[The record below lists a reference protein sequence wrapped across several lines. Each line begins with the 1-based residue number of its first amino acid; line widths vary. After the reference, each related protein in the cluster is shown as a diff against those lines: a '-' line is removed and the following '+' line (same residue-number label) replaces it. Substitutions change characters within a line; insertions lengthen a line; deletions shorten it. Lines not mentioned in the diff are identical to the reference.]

1 MERAGWGEEIG
12 RARAEA
18 EGQVRCVEGTGGRLD
33 LDNGS
38 SESIRGGSGE
48 GVYIL
53 EIINR
58 SC

>member
-1 MERAGWGEEIG
+1 MEYAGWGEEIG
-12 RARAEA
+12 GARVEA
-18 EGQVRCVEGTGGRLD
+18 EGQVRCVEGPGGRLG

-38 SESIRGGSGE
+38 NESIRGGSGE

-53 EIINR
+53 ETINR